1 MFAYL
6 SKKGS
11 SPSEPTSNPP
21 AKTPSI
27 FNRFKRNKNG
37 SVAVEFALISIPFFG
52 LIFAIIETA
61 MVFWCG
67 QVLETAVAAV
77 SRNVFTGTIATSL
90 AAVPTGTSAQKFK
103 TLICQEIPGLFDC
116 AGLVQIDV
124 QSFTSFQTVVLPPIT
139 NSGDINA
146 AAFGYNAGTGGSIV
160 VVRAAMGYPVYTGF
174 MNNNA
179 SLSGRRNLIV
189 ASAAFRNEPF

>member
-1 MFAYL
+1 MFADVTNGGQGDAHSL
-6 SKKGS
+6 LKNPKKTPSVFNRFRRNKKGS
-11 SPSEPTSNPP
+11 
-21 AKTPSI
+21 A
-27 FNRFKRNKNG
+27 
-37 SVAVEFALISIPFFG
+37 AVEFALISIPFFG

-67 QVLETAVAAV
+67 QVLETAVATV

-90 AAVPTGTSAQKFK
+90 GTVPTGTDAEKFK
-103 TLICQEIPGLFDC
+103 TLICQQIPGLFDC
-116 AGLVQIDV
+116 AGLVKVDV
-124 QSFTSFQTVVLPPIT
+124 KSFDSFQTVALPALT
-139 NSGDINA
+139 NAGEINA
-146 AAFGYNAGTGGSIV
+146 GGFGYAPGTGGKIV
-160 VVRAAMGYPVYTGF
+160 IVRAAMGYPVYTGF